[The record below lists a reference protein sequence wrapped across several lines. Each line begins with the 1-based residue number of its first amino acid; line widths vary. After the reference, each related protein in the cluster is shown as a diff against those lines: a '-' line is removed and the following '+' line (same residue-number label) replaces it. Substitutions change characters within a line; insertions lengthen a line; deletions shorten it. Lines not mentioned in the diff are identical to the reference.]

1 MCPATHSMI
10 AGNSWLGQAILAN
23 MRVLVALLSVNNLA
37 GSLKRPPRSSR
48 GKAAAAAGIR
58 HRAPTFGYSPAERE
72 GTDACA
78 DYLTAKKG
86 TVNSTV

>member
-1 MCPATHSMI
+1 MI

-48 GKAAAAAGIR
+48 GKAAAAAAGIR
-58 HRAPTFGYSPAERE
+58 RRATTFGYSPAERE